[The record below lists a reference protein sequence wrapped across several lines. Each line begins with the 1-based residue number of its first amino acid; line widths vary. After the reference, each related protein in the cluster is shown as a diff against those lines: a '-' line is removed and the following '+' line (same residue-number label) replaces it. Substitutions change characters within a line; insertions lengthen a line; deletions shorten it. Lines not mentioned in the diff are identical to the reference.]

1 MLGAEVTSGAD
12 DFFDFGGG
20 SLTAAQV
27 VSRLR
32 EKHAELAVGDVYAN
46 PTVAGL
52 AAHLDEMGT
61 SAVMS
66 DRTVAPLRRR
76 TQIVQLLA
84 LGPLRALAALRWIT
98 WLMLASTL
106 GALLTDL
113 PWLIPFPLW
122 LVLPLAAVVL
132 LPPGR
137 MALAALL
144 ARLLMRGVGPGSY
157 PRGGRVHLRLWAAE
171 KIQDELA
178 ATHLAGAAWFPF
190 YARLLGAS
198 IGRDVDM
205 HTLPPVTG
213 LLEIGSGASVEP
225 EVDLA
230 GHWIDGDQ
238 LRIGQ
243 VRIGKRARIGARSTL
258 GPGAT
263 IGRDAEIA
271 PGSAVLGAVPAGE
284 FWSGSPAEHQATAR
298 GPWSADAPR
307 RRPLWLVSFAALSLV
322 IAALPVV
329 AMLTG
334 AAVLLPAVHG
344 TDSFGAAVLAALP
357 WLPLAA
363 LAGFGALMV
372 LVVAL
377 TRLLALAIR
386 PGHHPVRSAAGVSI
400 WGTLRLLDE
409 ARTWLF
415 PIYAG
420 ALTPLWLRLLG
431 AKVGKGAEISTVL
444 LIPSLVQVGEHSF
457 LADDTLVGAYELGG
471 GWIRVEHVKVG
482 KRAFVGNSGMLA
494 AGRKVP
500 KQALVAVLSAAR
512 GARRRRP
519 APRGWEARLAS
530 CAAARTSTTPRSPT
544 TLPSDCSCSVGWS
557 RRAVSCRCCWRC
569 CSRSRSASCCSLCC
583 CRAPGASSPH
593 WSSVVRCC
601 SRPGCSPPGSRSWP
615 NG

>member
-1 MLGAEVTSGAD
+1 MLRLPGVVGAAAAVRSTKSGNQLLVGYLTVDAGYDAQIAKALLRQRMPAALVPRLAVVDELPTRTSGKIDRDALPWPLPRRGTPSAALSGTAAWIAEIWAEVLGAEVTSGAD

-144 ARLLMRGVGPGSY
+144 ARLLLRGVGPGSY

-307 RRPLWLVSFAALSLV
+307 RRPLWLLSFAALSQV

-344 TDSFGAAVLAALP
+344 PTARRSGA
-357 WLPLAA
+357 
-363 LAGFGALMV
+363 
-372 LVVAL
+372 
-377 TRLLALAIR
+377 R
-386 PGHHPVRSAAGVSI
+386 RS
-400 WGTLRLLDE
+400 
-409 ARTWLF
+409 
-415 PIYAG
+415 
-420 ALTPLWLRLLG
+420 
-431 AKVGKGAEISTVL
+431 
-444 LIPSLVQVGEHSF
+444 
-457 LADDTLVGAYELGG
+457 
-471 GWIRVEHVKVG
+471 
-482 KRAFVGNSGMLA
+482 
-494 AGRKVP
+494 
-500 KQALVAVLSAAR
+500 ALVAAR
-512 GARRRRP
+512 GPGGLRCTDGVGRGADPAAGARDPARSPPCSLSGGRVHLGDAAPARRGPHLAVPDLCRGPHP
-519 APRGWEARLAS
+519 ALAAPAGRQGRQG
-530 CAAARTSTTPRSPT
+530 CGDLDRAADPE
-544 TLPSDCSCSVGWS
+544 
-557 RRAVSCRCCWRC
+557 
-569 CSRSRSASCCSLCC
+569 
-583 CRAPGASSPH
+583 PGAGRRTLLPGRRH
-593 WSSVVRCC
+593 PGRCL
-601 SRPGCSPPGSRSWP
+601 
-615 NG
+615 